1 MLIIMR
7 SGSTPEELQRVREA
21 LAELQATAREIAGPE
36 QRPAFAVDGAIAPA
50 DGARLTNL
58 PGVDEVIWGGSA
70 HHLAS
75 RDWHP
80 ESTSIA
86 FSNGVTIGGEDVV
99 VIAGPCA
106 VEGERQLLE
115 TANKVAE
122 AGAQFLR
129 GGAFKPRTSP
139 WSFQGLGP
147 AGLALLRKARQDTGL
162 LIVTE
167 ALEPDTVEAV
177 AEVAD
182 VIQIGSR
189 NMVNPPLIRRVARTG
204 RPVLLKRG
212 MAATVQE
219 LLLAAEYVL
228 AEGNPNVILC
238 ERGIRGFD
246 GSTRNLLDLAAIP
259 LLQQL
264 SHLPVVADPSHGT
277 GRRSLVPA
285 MARAAVAAGADGV
298 MMEVHPEPELAHSD
312 GEQSMALEDFP
323 AIMRQLA
330 AVARAVGRR
339 LATRVGAKA

>member
-1 MLIIMR
+1 MLIVMR
-7 SGSTPEELQRVREA
+7 AGATQAEVQRVRDT
-21 LAELQATAREIAGPE
+21 LAELKVEAREVAGPSS
-36 QRPAFAVDGAIAPA
+36 RVAFIVAGSLAPA
-50 DGARLTNL
+50 DGAALTTVA
-58 PGVDEVIWGGSA
+58 GVDEVVWGGAA

-80 ESTSIA
+80 ETTRID
-86 FSNGVTIGGEDVV
+86 FGPGVAIGGEEVI

-115 TANKVAE
+115 TAARVAE

-139 WSFQGLGP
+139 WSFQGLGRS
-147 AGLALLRKARQDTGL
+147 GLALLARARQETGL

-167 ALEPDTVEAV
+167 ALDPESVGAV

-182 VIQIGSR
+182 IIQVGSR
-189 NMVNPPLIRRVARTG
+189 NMANPALLKSVARTG

-246 GSTRNLLDLAAIP
+246 GSTRNVLDLAAIP
-259 LLQQL
+259 LLKQL
-264 SHLPVVADPSHGT
+264 SHLPVIADPSHGT

-312 GEQSMALEDFP
+312 GEQSLALDQFP
-323 AIMRQLA
+323 ETMTALA
-330 AVARAVGRR
+330 GVARAVGRE
-339 LATRVGAKA
+339 LAVGRRARA

>member
-7 SGSTPEELQRVREA
+7 SGTTPDELQRVRDA
-21 LAELQATAREIAGPE
+21 LADLHASGRDVTGPE
-36 QRPAFAVDGAIAPA
+36 GRPALAVDGSIAPA
-50 DGARLTNL
+50 DGARLTAL
-58 PGVDEVIWGGSA
+58 PGVDEVVWGGSA

-80 ESTSIA
+80 ESTRIT
-86 FSNGVTIGGEDVV
+86 FSNGVTIGGGDVV

-106 VEGERQLLE
+106 VEGERQLFD
-115 TANKVAE
+115 TAAKVAE
-122 AGAQFLR
+122 SGAQFLR

-147 AGLALLRKARQDTGL
+147 AGLTLLARARHETGL

-167 ALEPDTVEAV
+167 ALEQDTVESV

-189 NMVNPPLIRRVARTG
+189 NMANPPLIKRVARTG

-298 MMEVHPEPELAHSD
+298 MMEVHPEPDLAHSD
-312 GEQSMALEDFP
+312 GEQSIALEDFP
-323 AIMRQLA
+323 PLMRDLS

-339 LATRVGAKA
+339 LATRIGAQA